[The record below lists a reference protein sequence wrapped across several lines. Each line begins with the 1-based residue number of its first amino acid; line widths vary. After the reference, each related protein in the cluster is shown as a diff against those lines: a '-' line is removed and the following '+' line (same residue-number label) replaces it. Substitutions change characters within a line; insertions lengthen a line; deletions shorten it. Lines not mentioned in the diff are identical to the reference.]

1 LRQLDHLLKRL
12 VPNPK
17 PASVSSGNNLPSA
30 TVTFAINANSIGGSE
45 KHVKLKNNNK

>member
-17 PASVSSGNNLPSA
+17 PASVSSGNLPSA

-45 KHVKLKNNNK
+45 KLVKLKSNNK